1 MDENQ
6 ENVQPNE
13 QKKFNICA
21 LLSFILSLVGLI
33 VAALP
38 CGIASVILG
47 IVGLVT
53 FKPET
58 QKGRWMAI
66 AGLCIGLVDVAA
78 ALLYAGMIAQNILS

>member
-66 AGLCIGLVDVAA
+66 TGLCIGAVDVLF

>member
-21 LLSFILSLVGLI
+21 LLSFILSLVGLV

-38 CGIASVILG
+38 CGIVSVILG

-53 FKPET
+53 FKTET

-66 AGLCIGLVDVAA
+66 TGLCVGLLDVAA
-78 ALLYAGMIAQNILS
+78 ALLYAGMLAQTILS